1 MHREPPRRLLV
12 LDDDDLVGMLV
23 AAIGRSAGLHTRLT
37 TDHASFFLELQD
49 FQPDFIL
56 LDLTMPS
63 MPGEDVI
70 LLLAQQ
76 RCNARIIICS
86 GVAPERLAEAAT
98 VVEQCGLLL
107 GGTLLKP
114 FKPAALR
121 YLLNCA

>member
-1 MHREPPRRLLV
+1 MHRKPERRLLV

-23 AAIGRSAGLHTRLT
+23 AAIGHSAGLLTRLT
-37 TDHASFFLELQD
+37 TDHERFFVELQD

-70 LLLAQQ
+70 LLLAQLS
-76 RCNARIIICS
+76 CKARIIICS
-86 GVAPERLAEAAT
+86 GVAPERLAEAAI
-98 VVEQCGLLL
+98 VVEQRGLLL

-121 YLLNCA
+121 GLLNIE